1 MGLRT
6 MGRLQMT
13 GYCHNNKAVLH
24 QSGNR
29 AIALHGQLTLSE
41 LLKIKK
47 VNKEEYSTQITRIQ
61 DDSGKAQVHNEDDH
75 SGDEPKT
82 PESDAIK
89 TDDYDDDDDELFLW
103 YG

>member
-1 MGLRT
+1 MS
-6 MGRLQMT
+6 
-13 GYCHNNKAVLH
+13 YCFTWSINPIGAVKNKES
-24 QSGNR
+24 Q
-29 AIALHGQLTLSE
+29 
-41 LLKIKK
+41 
-47 VNKEEYSTQITRIQ
+47 KEEYSTQITITQ

-89 TDDYDDDDDELFLW
+89 TDDYDDDDDDELFLW